1 MHDITRLKCTV
12 YQNLIC
18 RQRRAVLMNTC
29 GTHIN
34 TLYAPLVRQYVHACV
49 PYSLEHPNRIGC
61 RAIMQSGIRCVW
73 LLLIVIMRRTIAML
87 SMLPVNHNEDYIVM
101 RIQHTVPNRST

>member
-1 MHDITRLKCTV
+1 MTLRGSSVQCIKISSVDKD
-12 YQNLIC
+12 
-18 RQRRAVLMNTC
+18 VLMNTC

-34 TLYAPLVRQYVHACV
+34 TLYAPPVRQYVHACV

-73 LLLIVIMRRTIAML
+73 LFLIVIMRRTIAML
-87 SMLPVNHNEDYIVM
+87 SMLPVNHNEDY
-101 RIQHTVPNRST
+101 TS